1 MLKSTIKVIFS
12 WVLVNFP
19 DEIKIYAKNKLVVY
33 KVLRATF
40 FFCLVL
46 FLTVKLLDL
55 LEACSSLLFLQV
67 NFGLR
72 NT

>member
-19 DEIKIYAKNKLVVY
+19 DETKIYAKNKLVVY
-33 KVLRATF
+33 KVLRAIF